1 MLVLPDTMPDYLCLC
16 AEECVV
22 ISMNGPSF
30 FSGDSV
36 KNLVVMLHG
45 RGASGDNMIS
55 LAPHMSKELPSAQFL
70 APHAHMNYGNGY
82 TWFSDSVRDM
92 EESTAFV
99 EIMQAA
105 QDVNEFIDAQLARFS
120 IGDSELS
127 LVGFSQGAMLAIYV
141 GLCRAKKCA
150 SIVAYSGAIPFP
162 HALVP
167 KIRSK
172 PNVCVVH
179 GTDDYVIPIHY
190 FSECVGFLREQGVPV
205 VEHKLQ
211 GLDHSI
217 NSEGAKIGTKFI
229 KDNFTVPKP

>member
-1 MLVLPDTMPDYLCLC
+1 M
-16 AEECVV
+16 V
-22 ISMNGPSF
+22 ISINGPSF

-45 RGASGDNMIS
+45 RGANGDNMIS
-55 LAPHMSKELPSAQFL
+55 LAPQMSKELPATQFL
-70 APHAHMNYGNGY
+70 APHAHMSYGGGY

-99 EIMQAA
+99 EIMQAVEI
-105 QDVNEFIDAQLARFS
+105 VNEFIDVQQDRFS

-141 GLCRAKKCA
+141 GLCRAQKCA

-162 HALVP
+162 HALAT

-172 PNVCVVH
+172 PGVCVVH
-179 GTDDYVIPIHY
+179 GTDDHVIPIHY
-190 FSECVGFLREQGVPV
+190 FDECVSFLRSQGVPT

-211 GLDHSI
+211 DLDHSI
-217 NSEGAKIGTKFI
+217 NSDGARIGTKFI
-229 KDNFTVPKP
+229 KDNFATS

>member
-1 MLVLPDTMPDYLCLC
+1 M
-16 AEECVV
+16 V

-99 EIMQAA
+99 EIMQAV

-141 GLCRAKKCA
+141 GLCRAKKMRLHCGLLWGYT
-150 SIVAYSGAIPFP
+150 VPPCSGAQNPLETQCLCRP
-162 HALVP
+162 
-167 KIRSK
+167 R
-172 PNVCVVH
+172 N
-179 GTDDYVIPIHY
+179 
-190 FSECVGFLREQGVPV
+190 
-205 VEHKLQ
+205 
-211 GLDHSI
+211 
-217 NSEGAKIGTKFI
+217 
-229 KDNFTVPKP
+229 